1 MKLSFTKTVMV
12 TGASSGIGK
21 ATATLFAKRGY
32 RVILTGRRK
41 EKLELLQAKFMRK
54 YAVESKVLVFDI
66 RNKKE
71 CKKAIDSLDKDWKN
85 IDILVNNAGLAKGLA
100 PINSGKIEDW
110 ETMIDTNIK
119 GLLYMTRY
127 VSPMMVKNHDGHI
140 INVCSTAGHGVYAKG
155 NVYCATKYAV
165 DALSKSMRLDLVPNG
180 IRVSQVS
187 PGAVEETEFAI
198 NRFNGDSEKAK
209 IYEDYNPLTSKDVAE
224 TIYYVATRSKHVNIH
239 DIILTGTQ
247 QSGTSTFDKSGRK
260 YD

>member
-32 RVILTGRRK
+32 RVILTGRRR

-187 PGAVEETEFAI
+187 PGAVEETEFAL

-209 IYEDYNPLTSKDVAE
+209 IYEDYNPITSKDVAE
-224 TIYYVATRSKHVNIH
+224 TIYYVATRKKHVNIH
-239 DIILTGTQ
+239 DLIITGTQ

>member
-1 MKLSFTKTVMV
+1 MKLPYTKTVMV

-41 EKLELLQAKFMRK
+41 ERLDELQAKFMRK
-54 YAVESKVLVFDI
+54 YAIESKVLVFDI

-71 CKKAIDSLDKDWKN
+71 CKKAVDSLEKEWKN

-100 PINSGKIEDW
+100 PINTGKIEDW
-110 ETMIDTNIK
+110 EIMIDTNIK

-127 VSPMMVKNHDGHI
+127 VSAMMVKNHDGHI

-165 DALSKSMRLDLVPNG
+165 DALSKSMRLDLVPLG
-180 IRVSQVS
+180 VKVSQVS
-187 PGAVEETEFAI
+187 PGAVEETEFAL

-209 IYEDYNPLTSKDVAE
+209 IYEDYNPITSKDVAE
-224 TIYYVATRSKHVNIH
+224 TIHYVATRKKHVNIH
-239 DIILTGTQ
+239 DLIITGTQ